1 MSTAKELHD
10 QAMDLVETAI
20 LERVR
25 GNAEL
30 TAQLYAEALELEV
43 AAIEILDADGKT
55 AEPTWSV
62 LHRGAGWMAFN
73 SNQFRRAEQLASKAL
88 AGDPHPEIADELRDV
103 WEQANFQRHLE
114 LRGVELAADEIQL
127 SLSGQNVGAG
137 LTPYNEL
144 SGRID
149 HSIKLM
155 HRIVERRSNRPFREK
170 GRPGKSIE
178 ENHQPF
184 ISVPRAASFAV
195 TLKLGRS
202 LHQPPL
208 PGILDTT
215 EVVDEFMQLMN
226 LIDEIIDVSEV
237 QRHIPDPAYMVNFL
251 GLARQIA
258 PDGRRVRQVGFTVV
272 RQGAQRFAKISR
284 HRDQFPVLPWDSSP
298 SVDPM
303 IREIQGVL
311 RYADARDLAR
321 NIIRIVDDES
331 QTHSVTVP
339 AGLINDIVRPM
350 WDTEVA
356 VEVQSVRS
364 GNSTVQMLRDIRPR
378 EEVQGYNES
387 PAIKNENGMAP
398 LL

>member
-1 MSTAKELHD
+1 MSSVRELHNHAMTFVD
-10 QAMDLVETAI
+10 QGLRERAQGNSELAI
-20 LERVR
+20 ELFRQALER
-25 GNAEL
+25 EM
-30 TAQLYAEALELEV
+30 
-43 AAIEILDADGKT
+43 AAIENLTTQGGLG
-55 AEPTWSV
+55 WSV
-62 LHRGAGWMAFN
+62 LHRSAATMALDCN
-73 SNQFRRAEQLASKAL
+73 DFRLAEKLASKAL
-88 AGDPHPEIADELRDV
+88 AGDPHPEIAEELRDV
-103 WEQANFQRHLE
+103 WEQSNFQRHLE
-114 LRGVELAADEIQL
+114 LRGVELAADEMQL
-127 SLSGQNVGAG
+127 SLSGQNVGVG
-137 LTPYNEL
+137 LTPYNEF

-155 HRIVERRSNRPFREK
+155 HRIVERRSKRPFREK

-195 TLKLGRS
+195 TLKIGRS

-208 PGILDTT
+208 PGLLNIA
-215 EVVDEFMQLMN
+215 EVVDEFMLLMN
-226 LIDEIIDVSEV
+226 LVDEIDDVSEV
-237 QRHIPDPAYMVNFL
+237 QQHIPEPAYLVNFL

-272 RQGAQRFAKISR
+272 RQGAQRSAKISR

-298 SVDPM
+298 SVDPET
-303 IREIQGVL
+303 REIQGVL

-321 NIIRIVDDES
+321 NVIRIVDDES

-339 AGLINDIVRPM
+339 AGLMNDIVKPM
-350 WDTEVA
+350 WDTEVS

-364 GNSTVQMLRDIRPR
+364 GNTTVLKLQDIQPR
-378 EEVQGYNES
+378 EEVPDYNES
-387 PAIKNENGMAP
+387 PAPRNENGMAR